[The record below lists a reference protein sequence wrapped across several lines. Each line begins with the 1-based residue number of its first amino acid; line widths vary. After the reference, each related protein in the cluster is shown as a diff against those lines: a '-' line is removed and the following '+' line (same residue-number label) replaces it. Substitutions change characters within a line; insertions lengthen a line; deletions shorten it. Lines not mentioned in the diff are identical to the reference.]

1 MATLSHAESRRL
13 YSWWWDSHISPKH
26 SKWLQ
31 DNLADIDDKVK
42 AMIRLIEEDADSFA
56 QRAEMY
62 YKKRPELMKLV
73 EEFYRA
79 YRALAERYDHSTG
92 ALRQAH
98 RTIAEAFP
106 NQIPLELFDECVTP
120 DAGTNTHQ
128 MPQGIIHPDGL
139 QVDLLGLLLHDNT
152 MKLNEA
158 CSGVTK
164 VTTNEACLK
173 QLDQMFETSEEATGT
188 NFAAGREGKFSEY
201 KLLQKEI
208 SRLSKENQD
217 LKKQLTSESAR
228 ADINENEVQSL
239 KETYSKVK
247 SEKDDSQTRYQE
259 SMIRVS
265 CLEDE
270 ISRTKQDLKKLN
282 DEMLMESSCLSSAKE
297 RTLVLDKANQSL
309 QLELDILKQK
319 IKQQQEEL
327 KKKGQDL
334 ETLKTSLQDE
344 LQRNFKA
351 EMAYQSME
359 KKHKETKEEMRHLE
373 LELKS
378 KLEKL
383 QDMEIE
389 LENIREE
396 NVSFSEQNLSSALT
410 IMNMQDEII
419 SLMDLKR
426 KLEDEADL
434 HIEEK
439 ESLELELYRLKKD
452 RNDLEQKYHLL
463 TDEIQS
469 VNLSVGSLQALIK
482 ELRDGNLKLKD
493 TIKKN
498 EDEKNL
504 YLHKL
509 NHMQAVSQK
518 NTALEASL
526 LDANNDLVRLRVK
539 IKELEDFSA
548 HLRCRI
554 SVHLAEKA
562 ALLSQIEAAA
572 QNMENL
578 SRKNIFLENSLS
590 DMSVELEY
598 LREKLK
604 GAEESCD
611 SLHDEKSAHL
621 SEKITLMSQVES
633 FKQSLQNLVGRYQE
647 LEVKCSNIERE
658 KDSSLH
664 HVAELQ
670 ELLRLEKEEHDIL
683 VQSSKSQLNALADQ
697 IHLLQEE
704 GRQREENFE
713 MEQHKIINA
722 QVEIFILHRC
732 LCDMKEEN
740 LILLFGSQK
749 HKEALSCA
757 EKLILELEQQC
768 LTQEKKI
775 KSLMEHNKKLREWIY
790 LIIKSLKVDLEH
802 ATFDETE
809 DELLLQL
816 VFNEIQQLL
825 HTISE
830 AHDEKQHLLLEKSV
844 VVTLLQQFGKYVADL
859 RAEKA
864 ALEKESKLKLEN
876 LTLLK
881 SKNDE
886 FLEIHELMR
895 KEMHVSNQ
903 REEAL
908 EVEVD
913 LLFRQLTYI
922 QESHSKLQ
930 IEFSKVFEE
939 NNLMC
944 KKLYDLREEKVKLEE
959 ENTIFLR
966 DVMSLDYLSVM
977 LRSLNS
983 ERALSLQ
990 LLSNETNYF
999 RGLKIKLEQE
1009 ISLINGKCSM
1019 LEVENTHLKESFAY
1033 LKECRRS
1040 LSEDQ
1045 HDVHSARSA
1054 RRELNLDTVENSSI
1068 KKDMELS
1075 QANQSLK
1082 TAQYMNPEL
1091 HRNLNDPKL
1100 DVDEAKV
1107 TREETEKI
1115 SSLLDVF
1122 AVEEIENECLQQEN
1136 KVLKCELG
1144 KLQNNVEELL
1154 HDIQWEAINAVV
1166 YKEKVLELIHKSENV
1181 VTSITV
1187 QKKVLQEEMTL
1198 RNLTVHEL
1206 EKKMCVLEGENKGLR
1221 ADLNAYSLFLG
1232 SLWDDIVI
1240 LEELTISLA
1249 RRHSTSINQKN
1260 EDDEIAACPYTM
1272 SCQKRSQDHSA
1283 MTPPGLLRLQYFH
1296 NKIKV
1301 LQEVMMNTGNVLEL
1315 ERLDS
1320 SASLETAWKQIE
1332 LLKSKGIPDN
1342 EITKSKYEQIMKDIQ
1357 LDIVLNSSRYGN
1369 DILSH
1374 GHRRARGTDEATSEM
1389 LELWGTSE
1397 EGCSNQK
1404 QKSPL
1409 IFENSMAHYQI
1420 EEVEGKYT
1428 SDELVAEKELAVDK
1442 LELSR
1447 KLEPHLEWNRRV
1459 VERLFSDAQRLLLL
1473 QSSIQELQSNMEISE
1488 KINQPTRSEFN
1499 TFKGQLK
1506 EAEGTITK
1514 LIDVNSKL
1522 TKKVEDYSASPDNY
1536 AEKKDSVSKR
1546 HKQISDR
1553 ARKVSEKIGRLELE
1567 MQKIQYNLLKF
1578 EEELPSKRA
1587 RFVKRR
1593 SRVRLREYLYG
1604 RRNSRRQNEG
1614 SSCGC
1619 MRPTGNSD

>member
-1 MATLSHAESRRL
+1 
-13 YSWWWDSHISPKH
+13 
-26 SKWLQ
+26 
-31 DNLADIDDKVK
+31 
-42 AMIRLIEEDADSFA
+42 MIRLIEEDADSFA

-106 NQIPLELFDECVTP
+106 NQIPLELFDECVSP
-120 DAGTNTHQ
+120 DAGTNIHQ
-128 MPQGIIHPDGL
+128 MRQGIIHPDGL
-139 QVDLLGLLLHDNT
+139 QVDLLGLLLHDDT

-158 CSGVTK
+158 CSGVTE
-164 VTTNEACLK
+164 VTTNESCLK
-173 QLDQMFETSEEATGT
+173 QLDQMFETSVEETGT
-188 NFAAGREGKFSEY
+188 NFAIGKEGKFSEY

-228 ADINENEVQSL
+228 ADRNENEVQCL

-247 SEKDDSQTRYQE
+247 SERDDSQTLYQE
-259 SMIRVS
+259 SMTRVS

-282 DEMLMESSCLSSAKE
+282 DEILMESSCLSSAKE
-297 RTLVLDKANQSL
+297 RSLVLDKANQSFK
-309 QLELDILKQK
+309 LELDILKQK
-319 IKQQQEEL
+319 MKQQQEEL

-359 KKHKETKEEMRHLE
+359 KKHTETKEEMRHLE

-383 QDMEIE
+383 NDMEIE

-396 NVSFSEQNLSSALT
+396 NVSFSEQNLSSALK

-439 ESLELELYRLKKD
+439 ESLELELYCLKKD
-452 RNDLEQKYHLL
+452 RNDLEQQYHLL

-482 ELRDGNLKLKD
+482 ELRDGNLELKD

-504 YLHKL
+504 YLRNL
-509 NHMQAVSQK
+509 NHMQAVSEK

-539 IKELEDFSA
+539 IKELEDSSA

-604 GAEESCD
+604 GAEESCI

-621 SEKITLMSQVES
+621 SENITLMSQ
-633 FKQSLQNLVGRYQE
+633 SLEGRYQE
-647 LEVKCSNIERE
+647 LEVKCLNIERE
-658 KDSSLH
+658 KDSRLH

-670 ELLRLEKEEHDIL
+670 ELLRQEKEEHDIL

-697 IHLLQEE
+697 IQLLQEE
-704 GRQREENFE
+704 GRQREENLE

-722 QVEIFILHRC
+722 QVEIFILRRC
-732 LCDMKEEN
+732 LCDIKEEN

-816 VFNEIQQLL
+816 VFHEIRQLL

-859 RAEKA
+859 RTEKA
-864 ALEKESKLKLEN
+864 ALEKESKLKVEN

-895 KEMHVSNQ
+895 KEMQVSNQ

-922 QESHSKLQ
+922 QESHSNLQ

-939 NNLMC
+939 NNSMC

-959 ENTIFLR
+959 EKTVLLT

-983 ERALSLQ
+983 ERTVSLQ
-990 LLSNETNYF
+990 LLSNEANYL
-999 RGLKIKLEQE
+999 RGAKIKLEQE
-1009 ISLINGKCSM
+1009 ISLINGKFSM
-1019 LEVENTHLKESFAY
+1019 LEVENTHLKELFAY

-1040 LSEDQ
+1040 LLEDH

-1068 KKDMELS
+1068 KKDMEMS

-1082 TAQYMNPEL
+1082 TSQYMNPEL
-1091 HRNLNDPKL
+1091 HRNLNDLKL

-1115 SSLLDVF
+1115 SSLSDVF
-1122 AVEEIENECLQQEN
+1122 SVKDTEIECLQQEN
-1136 KVLKCELG
+1136 KVLKSELG
-1144 KLQNNVEELL
+1144 KLQNDVDELL
-1154 HDIQWEAINAVV
+1154 HDIQWEAINAIV
-1166 YKEKVLELIHKSENV
+1166 YKEKVFELIHKSENL

-1187 QKKVLQEEMTL
+1187 QKKVSQEEMTL
-1198 RNLTVHEL
+1198 RDLTVHEL
-1206 EKKMCVLEGENKGLR
+1206 QKKMCVLEGENKGLR

-1240 LEELTISLA
+1240 LEELTLSLA
-1249 RRHSTSINQKN
+1249 RRYSTSINQKN
-1260 EDDEIAACPYTM
+1260 EV
-1272 SCQKRSQDHSA
+1272 
-1283 MTPPGLLRLQYFH
+1283 LL
-1296 NKIKV
+1296 
-1301 LQEVMMNTGNVLEL
+1301 
-1315 ERLDS
+1315 
-1320 SASLETAWKQIE
+1320 SLE
-1332 LLKSKGIPDN
+1332 N
-1342 EITKSKYEQIMKDIQ
+1342 EIY
-1357 LDIVLNSSRYGN
+1357 
-1369 DILSH
+1369 
-1374 GHRRARGTDEATSEM
+1374 
-1389 LELWGTSE
+1389 
-1397 EGCSNQK
+1397 
-1404 QKSPL
+1404 
-1409 IFENSMAHYQI
+1409 
-1420 EEVEGKYT
+1420 
-1428 SDELVAEKELAVDK
+1428 
-1442 LELSR
+1442 
-1447 KLEPHLEWNRRV
+1447 
-1459 VERLFSDAQRLLLL
+1459 
-1473 QSSIQELQSNMEISE
+1473 
-1488 KINQPTRSEFN
+1488 
-1499 TFKGQLK
+1499 
-1506 EAEGTITK
+1506 
-1514 LIDVNSKL
+1514 
-1522 TKKVEDYSASPDNY
+1522 
-1536 AEKKDSVSKR
+1536 
-1546 HKQISDR
+1546 
-1553 ARKVSEKIGRLELE
+1553 
-1567 MQKIQYNLLKF
+1567 
-1578 EEELPSKRA
+1578 
-1587 RFVKRR
+1587 
-1593 SRVRLREYLYG
+1593 
-1604 RRNSRRQNEG
+1604 
-1614 SSCGC
+1614 
-1619 MRPTGNSD
+1619 

>member
-31 DNLADIDDKVK
+31 DNLAGPWSKPRFAISTCTTRYGRYIPVRQVRAVHTGRPGYRYADRPLPGGSAKNRLSAIDFGCRRPIEEEIDCQRSIEREIDRRRSIEEEKGKKKRKRRKKEEEKKEYLARAPSPPAGCLRLLFLLREETERLQAQGERSMRYIDDKVK

-106 NQIPLELFDECVTP
+106 NQIPLELFDECVSP
-120 DAGTNTHQ
+120 DAGTNIHQ
-128 MPQGIIHPDGL
+128 MRQGIIHPDGL
-139 QVDLLGLLLHDNT
+139 QVDLLGLLLHDDT

-158 CSGVTK
+158 CSGVTE
-164 VTTNEACLK
+164 VTTNESYLK
-173 QLDQMFETSEEATGT
+173 QLDQMFETSVEETGT
-188 NFAAGREGKFSEY
+188 NFAIGKEGKFSEY

-228 ADINENEVQSL
+228 ADRNENEVQCL

-247 SEKDDSQTRYQE
+247 SERDDSQTLYQE
-259 SMIRVS
+259 SMTRVS

-282 DEMLMESSCLSSAKE
+282 DEILMESSCLSSAKE
-297 RTLVLDKANQSL
+297 RSLVLDKANQSL

-319 IKQQQEEL
+319 MKQQQEEL
-327 KKKGQDL
+327 KRKGQDL

-359 KKHKETKEEMRHLE
+359 KKHTETKEEMRHLE

-383 QDMEIE
+383 NDMEIE

-396 NVSFSEQNLSSALT
+396 NVSFSEQNLSSALK

-439 ESLELELYRLKKD
+439 ESLVLELYCLKKD
-452 RNDLEQKYHLL
+452 RNDLEQQYHLL

-469 VNLSVGSLQALIK
+469 VNLSSL
-482 ELRDGNLKLKD
+482 E
-493 TIKKN
+493 
-498 EDEKNL
+498 
-504 YLHKL
+504 
-509 NHMQAVSQK
+509 
-518 NTALEASL
+518 
-526 LDANNDLVRLRVK
+526 
-539 IKELEDFSA
+539 
-548 HLRCRI
+548 
-554 SVHLAEKA
+554 
-562 ALLSQIEAAA
+562 
-572 QNMENL
+572 
-578 SRKNIFLENSLS
+578 
-590 DMSVELEY
+590 
-598 LREKLK
+598 
-604 GAEESCD
+604 
-611 SLHDEKSAHL
+611 
-621 SEKITLMSQVES
+621 
-633 FKQSLQNLVGRYQE
+633 GRYQK
-647 LEVKCSNIERE
+647 LEVKCLNIERE
-658 KDSSLH
+658 KDSRLH

-670 ELLRLEKEEHDIL
+670 ELLRQEKEEHDIL

-697 IHLLQEE
+697 IQLLQEE
-704 GRQREENFE
+704 GRQREENLE

-722 QVEIFILHRC
+722 QVEIFILRRC
-732 LCDMKEEN
+732 LCDIKEEN

-816 VFNEIQQLL
+816 VFHEIRQLL

-859 RAEKA
+859 RTEKA
-864 ALEKESKLKLEN
+864 ALEKESKLKVEN

-895 KEMHVSNQ
+895 KEMQVSNQ

-922 QESHSKLQ
+922 QESHSNLQ

-939 NNLMC
+939 NNSMC

-959 ENTIFLR
+959 EKTVLLT

-983 ERALSLQ
+983 ERTVSLQ
-990 LLSNETNYF
+990 LLSNEANYL
-999 RGLKIKLEQE
+999 RGAKIKLEQE
-1009 ISLINGKCSM
+1009 ISLINGKFSM
-1019 LEVENTHLKESFAY
+1019 LEVENTHLKELFAY

-1040 LSEDQ
+1040 LLEDH

-1068 KKDMELS
+1068 KKDMEMS

-1082 TAQYMNPEL
+1082 TSQYMNPEL
-1091 HRNLNDPKL
+1091 HRNLNDLKL

-1115 SSLLDVF
+1115 SSLSDVF
-1122 AVEEIENECLQQEN
+1122 SVKDTEIECLQQEN
-1136 KVLKCELG
+1136 KVLKSELG
-1144 KLQNNVEELL
+1144 KLQNDVDELL
-1154 HDIQWEAINAVV
+1154 HDIQWEAINAIV
-1166 YKEKVLELIHKSENV
+1166 YKEKVFELIHKSENL

-1187 QKKVLQEEMTL
+1187 QKKVSQEEMTL
-1198 RNLTVHEL
+1198 RDLTVHEL
-1206 EKKMCVLEGENKGLR
+1206 QKKMCVLEGENKGLR

-1240 LEELTISLA
+1240 LEELTLSLA
-1249 RRHSTSINQKN
+1249 RRYSTSINQKN
-1260 EDDEIAACPYTM
+1260 EV
-1272 SCQKRSQDHSA
+1272 
-1283 MTPPGLLRLQYFH
+1283 LL
-1296 NKIKV
+1296 
-1301 LQEVMMNTGNVLEL
+1301 
-1315 ERLDS
+1315 
-1320 SASLETAWKQIE
+1320 SLE
-1332 LLKSKGIPDN
+1332 N
-1342 EITKSKYEQIMKDIQ
+1342 EIY
-1357 LDIVLNSSRYGN
+1357 
-1369 DILSH
+1369 
-1374 GHRRARGTDEATSEM
+1374 
-1389 LELWGTSE
+1389 
-1397 EGCSNQK
+1397 
-1404 QKSPL
+1404 
-1409 IFENSMAHYQI
+1409 
-1420 EEVEGKYT
+1420 
-1428 SDELVAEKELAVDK
+1428 
-1442 LELSR
+1442 
-1447 KLEPHLEWNRRV
+1447 
-1459 VERLFSDAQRLLLL
+1459 
-1473 QSSIQELQSNMEISE
+1473 
-1488 KINQPTRSEFN
+1488 
-1499 TFKGQLK
+1499 
-1506 EAEGTITK
+1506 
-1514 LIDVNSKL
+1514 
-1522 TKKVEDYSASPDNY
+1522 
-1536 AEKKDSVSKR
+1536 
-1546 HKQISDR
+1546 
-1553 ARKVSEKIGRLELE
+1553 
-1567 MQKIQYNLLKF
+1567 
-1578 EEELPSKRA
+1578 
-1587 RFVKRR
+1587 
-1593 SRVRLREYLYG
+1593 
-1604 RRNSRRQNEG
+1604 
-1614 SSCGC
+1614 
-1619 MRPTGNSD
+1619 